1 MPKARL
7 LKDFFDGRERH
18 PKGAVISVPE
28 AKLAYDEER
37 TARNPLRKPLFERIA
52 EPAPVAAKAA
62 APAPAK
68 PAPAKAAP
76 APLA

>member
-28 AKLAYDEER
+28 KTLVYDEER
-37 TARNPLRKPLFERIA
+37 TEKNPTRKALFERIA
-52 EPAPVAAKAA
+52 EPKPEAKPAT
-62 APAPAK
+62 PAPAK
-68 PAPAKAAP
+68 KAAP